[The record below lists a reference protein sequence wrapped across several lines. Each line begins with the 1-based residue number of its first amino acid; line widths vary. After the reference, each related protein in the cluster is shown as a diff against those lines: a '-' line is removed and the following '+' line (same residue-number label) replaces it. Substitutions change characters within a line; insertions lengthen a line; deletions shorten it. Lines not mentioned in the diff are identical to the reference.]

1 MKGIP
6 EGASVIIPRLVCRDP
21 AVAIHFCIG
30 AFDAVERVRR
40 PDPDGGVAHAMLT
53 IGPAMLMIEREW
65 PNLSSRAPDADG
77 SSPVVI
83 FVYVGEVDQTVSR
96 AVCPRGKGF

>member
-6 EGASVIIPRLVCRDP
+6 EGASVIIPRLVCREP
-21 AVAIHFCIG
+21 AAAIDFCIG

-53 IGPAMLMIEREW
+53 IGPAMLMIEREG
-65 PNLSSRAPDADG
+65 PTLSSRPRRSSYSSMSGTLIRPYRAPLPSG
-77 SSPVVI
+77 PSS
-83 FVYVGEVDQTVSR
+83 
-96 AVCPRGKGF
+96 